1 MRKPVVDYRQ
11 FRLSKL
17 TTPEYSHLLWLLGW
31 PVYFLLFFLTETF
44 IPVEKCYPIHI
55 WLDDVIPF
63 CELFVIPYVGWYL
76 LIVGSLVYFA
86 RYNIYHFTKLQQ
98 FIIFTQLVA
107 MAVYIFFPNRQDLR
121 PEVFP
126 RENVF
131 SALVGFIYSVDT
143 NTGVFPSLHVGYSL
157 AMASVWLKEDS
168 VGWRWKTFVVVAVVL
183 ISLSTAFIKQH
194 SVADGFAAAAMC
206 LVGELLIFWKD
217 FYRPRLRRKSA

>member
-17 TTPEYSHLLWLLGW
+17 NTPEYAHLIWLIGW
-31 PVYFLLFFLTETF
+31 PIYFTLYFLTENL
-44 IPVEKCYPIHI
+44 IPIDRCYPIHI

-76 LIVGSLVYFA
+76 LIIGSLIYFA
-86 RYNIYHFTKLQQ
+86 LYNVKHFTKLQQ
-98 FIIFTQLVA
+98 FIIFTQAVA
-107 MAVYIFFPNRQDLR
+107 MLVYIVFPNRQDLR

-126 RENVF
+126 RENLLT
-131 SALVGFIYSVDT
+131 ALIGFIYSVDT

-157 AMASVWLKEDS
+157 AMMSVWLKEDS
-168 VGWRWKTFVVVAVVL
+168 ASRLWKAFVVVFVIT

-194 SVADGFAAAAMC
+194 SIADGFAAAAMC
-206 LVGELLIFWKD
+206 LVGEVLIFGRDYYLPK
-217 FYRPRLRRKSA
+217 LRKLKG